1 MSDMSACWICG
12 IRRGDGGQ
20 AGLVGQAR
28 HLEAKKLVCTMATP
42 REGRRRAGESTGS
55 SGVSGAWMI
64 KLRPTPAYAEDRG
77 KIERPRRRIAVVLL
91 GRRDR
96 GTAEGRNLVFSGVR
110 GYYTHRARRWTA
122 EEGRHGH
129 LAKVR
134 VRVDLFHRSRLRHV
148 ASHLALRAPSTGRTS
163 NHHIWLVLT
172 CSNCGISNI
181 YMGVWAI
188 RLAIT
193 VNDNGIIMRRDPS
206 NQSSGIKFE
215 HFESDRPVGEKRSL
229 NPISKRRSVRTT
241 VTRAANFRIRFEQ
254 VSRHTLG
261 LKIRPA
267 RQSYGNGW
275 HRCHKNGSKNV
286 PWNFKVASPGC
297 QPHQPHRGV
306 GAIGVSVGR
315 RIVDR

>member
-1 MSDMSACWICG
+1 MSACWICG

-64 KLRPTPAYAEDRG
+64 KTRPTLAYAEDRG

-110 GYYTHRARRWTA
+110 GYDTHRARRWTA

-134 VRVDLFHRSRLRHV
+134 VRVDLFHRSGLRHV

-181 YMGVWAI
+181 Y
-188 RLAIT
+188 
-193 VNDNGIIMRRDPS
+193 
-206 NQSSGIKFE
+206 
-215 HFESDRPVGEKRSL
+215 
-229 NPISKRRSVRTT
+229 
-241 VTRAANFRIRFEQ
+241 TRA
-254 VSRHTLG
+254 
-261 LKIRPA
+261 
-267 RQSYGNGW
+267 
-275 HRCHKNGSKNV
+275 C
-286 PWNFKVASPGC
+286 
-297 QPHQPHRGV
+297 
-306 GAIGVSVGR
+306 GR
-315 RIVDR
+315 LDWR

>member
-1 MSDMSACWICG
+1 MSACWICG

-42 REGRRRAGESTGS
+42 REGRRRAGEITGS

-64 KLRPTPAYAEDRG
+64 KSRPTPAYAEDRG

-110 GYYTHRARRWTA
+110 GYDTHRARRWTA

-172 CSNCGISNI
+172 GISNI
-181 YMGVWAI
+181 Y
-188 RLAIT
+188 
-193 VNDNGIIMRRDPS
+193 
-206 NQSSGIKFE
+206 
-215 HFESDRPVGEKRSL
+215 
-229 NPISKRRSVRTT
+229 
-241 VTRAANFRIRFEQ
+241 TRACGRPFEPEQWNQVRAFRE
-254 VSRHTLG
+254 
-261 LKIRPA
+261 
-267 RQSYGNGW
+267 
-275 HRCHKNGSKNV
+275 
-286 PWNFKVASPGC
+286 
-297 QPHQPHRGV
+297 
-306 GAIGVSVGR
+306 
-315 RIVDR
+315 